1 MKITNEDLYDFH
13 PPTTINFSL
22 KIYSTVDKFKRP
34 IKSDRTTDGFDMV
47 VPFFKDTNNITPVTT
62 EKFLFTPSWD
72 IIINKYQGR
81 NEEL

>member
-13 PPTTINFSL
+13 PPTTIIFSL
-22 KIYSTVDKFKRP
+22 KIYSTVDKFKIP

-47 VPFFKDTNNITPVTT
+47 VPFLNNITPVTT